1 MTANVF
7 SFAMIRRMQIVAL
20 ARMALAGGFAAVVG
34 CAPLGPRPGAT
45 ETTPDRLAGVFDLE
59 NRPIDPFRVANAGV
73 KAIVFIFVRTDCPIS
88 NRYAPEIERL
98 HDKYTPLGV
107 AFWLV
112 YPEMDATPQDIAR
125 HVKEYRLSL
134 AVLRDTAQSLVK
146 KTGVRVTPE
155 AAVFSADGREL
166 YRGRIDNR
174 MVDFGK
180 ERPAPTRRDLD
191 NALASIL
198 NHKPVIDAI
207 RPAVG
212 CYLPEQR

>member
-1 MTANVF
+1 
-7 SFAMIRRMQIVAL
+7 MQIVAL
-20 ARMALAGGFAAVVG
+20 ARRALAGGFAAVVG
-34 CAPLGPRPGAT
+34 CAPLGPRPGET

-59 NRPIDPFRVANAGV
+59 NRPTDPFRLA
-73 KAIVFIFVRTDCPIS
+73 KASAKITVFIFVRTDCPIS

-112 YPEMDATPQDIAR
+112 YPETDATPQDITR
-125 HVKEYRLSL
+125 HLREFRLSL
-134 AVLRDTAQSLVK
+134 PVLRDTSQSLVK

-155 AAVFSADGREL
+155 AAVFSPEGREL

-180 ERPAPTRRDLD
+180 ERPAPTQRDLD
-191 NALASIL
+191 DALASIL